1 MLAFEAFVNVSVVVV
16 LQPFSKIIDS
26 DFVKLS
32 ASSES
37 TGSFSGPGGG
47 VGRSGVG

>member
-26 DFVKLS
+26 DFVKLDG
-32 ASSES
+32 ALHLVVV
-37 TGSFSGPGGG
+37 P
-47 VGRSGVG
+47 VV